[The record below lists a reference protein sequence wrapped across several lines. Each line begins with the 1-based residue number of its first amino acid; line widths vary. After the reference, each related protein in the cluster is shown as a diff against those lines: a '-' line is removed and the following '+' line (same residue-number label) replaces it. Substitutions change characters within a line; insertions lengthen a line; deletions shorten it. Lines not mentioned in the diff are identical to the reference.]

1 MAANPIHRGLVDVE
15 VSQASAS
22 MYLIATRLET
32 IAEYGPPGVKGALRR
47 RATELRTAADSLT
60 EGVADAFKT
69 P

>member
-1 MAANPIHRGLVDVE
+1 
-15 VSQASAS
+15 